1 MTYTAAENRYESIP
15 YRRVGR
21 SGLVLPALSLGLWHN
36 FGDSTPIDTQ
46 RALEALRP
54 ERALRVVDGQELEQD
69 GAQQGALGVYRGAV
83 AKVVPQPQGKCRQQ
97 RSRGCATQ

>member
-1 MTYTAAENRYESIP
+1 MTYTAAENRYDSIP

-46 RALEALRP
+46 RALLRT
-54 ERALRVVDGQELEQD
+54 AFD
-69 GAQQGALGVYRGAV
+69 LGINTSTWPTITARRTAAPRSISV
-83 AKVVPQPQGKCRQQ
+83 AC
-97 RSRGCATQ
+97 CAKTSSSTAMN

>member
-1 MTYTAAENRYESIP
+1 MTYTAAENRYDSIP

-46 RALEALRP
+46 RALLR
-54 ERALRVVDGQELEQD
+54 
-69 GAQQGALGVYRGAV
+69 
-83 AKVVPQPQGKCRQQ
+83 
-97 RSRGCATQ
+97 T

>member
-1 MTYTAAENRYESIP
+1 MTYTAAENRYDSIP

-46 RALEALRP
+46 RSL
-54 ERALRVVDGQELEQD
+54 
-69 GAQQGALGVYRGAV
+69 
-83 AKVVPQPQGKCRQQ
+83 
-97 RSRGCATQ
+97 